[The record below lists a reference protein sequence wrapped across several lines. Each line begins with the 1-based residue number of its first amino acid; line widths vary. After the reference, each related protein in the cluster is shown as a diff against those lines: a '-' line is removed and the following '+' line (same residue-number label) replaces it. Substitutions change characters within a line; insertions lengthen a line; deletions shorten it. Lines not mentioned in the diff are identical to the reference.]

1 MNFTH
6 GLLLLLSLLLLSAF
20 FAMSEIALASARRFR
35 LHALADEGDTRA
47 TAVLALQETPGDFFT
62 VVQIGLNAVAIM
74 GGVIGDDLFS
84 PAIQSWL
91 VHMGLPERFAS
102 SAAFTVSFLLTV
114 SLFIQFADLIPKR
127 LGLQLAEPVALFV
140 VKPMSWLI
148 VLMRPLVFLF
158 DGLADLVFRF
168 FGVPTAR
175 EEGMTS
181 AEIVAMVGVSA
192 EAGTMQHKDHH
203 LIENLMG
210 LENRSV
216 GVAMTPRD
224 QVVFIACNET
234 DAEIRA
240 KLMLQPHS
248 RYLLCERGI
257 DTVFACLYA
266 KDLLRLILQENPANL
281 GAALREVANPNLLLV
296 PDSLSISDLLDRFH
310 EAREDF
316 AVIMNEY
323 ALVVGVITL
332 YDVASQLVDGV
343 ALNDSQDWVVA
354 RDENSW
360 LVDGQTP
367 VEDLR
372 KTLDIDYF
380 PGEEGFETVAGFL
393 MHQMKRIPRRAEV
406 LEFGGYRF
414 EVLDV
419 DHFKVDQVLVSRLPV
434 A

>member
-1 MNFTH
+1 MSFTH
-6 GLLLLLSLLLLSAF
+6 GLLLLLVLLALSAF

-35 LHALADEGDTRA
+35 LLALADEGDARA
-47 TAVLALQETPGDFFT
+47 LAVLALQDKPGDFFT
-62 VVQIGLNAVAIM
+62 VVQIGLNAVAIL
-74 GGVIGDDLFS
+74 GGVIGDELFS

-91 VHMGLPERFAS
+91 VQFGMPMEFAGT
-102 SAAFTVSFLLTV
+102 AAFVVSFLLTA

-127 LGLQLAEPVALFV
+127 LGLQLAEPVALRIV
-140 VKPMSWLI
+140 TPMCWLI
-148 VLMRPLVFLF
+148 VLLRPAVFFF
-158 DGLADLVFRF
+158 DGLADRVFRLL
-168 FGVPTAR
+168 GVPTLR
-175 EEGMTS
+175 EEGVTS
-181 AEIVAMVGVSA
+181 AEIVAMAGASA
-192 EAGTMQHKDHH
+192 EAGTMQHKEHH
-203 LIENLMG
+203 LIENMMG
-210 LENRSV
+210 LENRTV

-224 QVVFIACNET
+224 QVVFIACDDT

-240 KLMLQPHS
+240 KLVLQPHS
-248 RYLLCERGI
+248 RYLLCETGI

-266 KDLLRLILQENPANL
+266 KDLLRLILQDNPANL
-281 GAALREVANPNLLLV
+281 GAALRLVANTNLLLV

-316 AVIMNEY
+316 AIIMNEY

-343 ALNDSQDWVVA
+343 ALNDSQGWIVA
-354 RDENSW
+354 RDDHSW

-372 KTLDIDYF
+372 KTLNIDYF

-393 MHQMKRIPRRAEV
+393 MHQLKRIPRRAEV
-406 LEFGGYRF
+406 LEFSGYRF

-419 DHFKVDQVLVSRLPV
+419 DHHKVDQILVSRL
-434 A
+434 AE